1 MYTVDI
7 INVQGKPERV
17 IVNKDRVIREAA
29 PKDVFEIEEL
39 VSVYANKPEYKRTN
53 QAQPA
58 GYEVYVITESV
69 NYASKAKHVPVYKRK
84 AASEYVAYADGT
96 YDYNEVVSQDF
107 NEDYFD
113 FSEYRKALN
122 M

>member
-58 GYEVYVITESV
+58 GYEVYIITESV
-69 NYASKAKHVPVYKRK
+69 NYAGKAKHVPVYKRK

-96 YDYNEVVSQDF
+96 YDYNEVVSQDY